1 MEKSSNKA
9 TFTESLDRLREIVAT
24 IESKNPDVD
33 ELILLAEEA
42 VELISFCRTKLT
54 STEEKVSSML
64 DKLSP
69 ELTSQSE
76 TQIQSDLEKDN
87 IPL

>member
-42 VELISFCRTKLT
+42 VELISFCRTKHLHRR
-54 STEEKVSSML
+54 KGVVYAR
-64 DKLSP
+64 
-69 ELTSQSE
+69 
-76 TQIQSDLEKDN
+76 
-87 IPL
+87 